1 MFWRLS
7 VGLNELEGLAARM
20 AGAADAVSLIGSVPF
35 FAGLDEKRRKS
46 IASQGKE
53 LSYNSGDTIVEE
65 GSMGVGFYL
74 ILDGKAEVRKG
85 ARVLASL
92 GKGQFFGEM
101 SLIDEQPRS
110 ANVIAV
116 SPTKCWALSSWAFAS
131 MVKANPEIPMLMLKE
146 MVKRLR
152 ATQGSPT
159 S

>member
-1 MFWRLS
+1 MATD
-7 VGLNELEGLAARM
+7 AA
-20 AGAADAVSLIGSVPF
+20 SLIGNVPF

-46 IASQGKE
+46 IASEGKE
-53 LSYNSGDTIVEE
+53 ISYKAGDKIVEE

-74 ILDGKAEVRKG
+74 VLDGKAEVRKG
-85 ARVLASL
+85 TKVLAPL

-110 ANVIAV
+110 ADVVAV
-116 SPTKCWALSSWAFAS
+116 APTRCWALSSWSFAS
-131 MVKANPEIPMLMLKE
+131 VVKANPEIPMMMLKE

-152 ATQGSPT
+152 AAQSSPT